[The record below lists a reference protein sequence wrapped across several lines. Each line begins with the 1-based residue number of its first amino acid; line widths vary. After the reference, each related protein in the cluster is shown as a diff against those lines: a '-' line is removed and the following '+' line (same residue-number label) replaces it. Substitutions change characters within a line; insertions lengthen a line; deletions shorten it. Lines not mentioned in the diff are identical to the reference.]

1 MFINNKI
8 EIFLFVNPLGTS
20 CYGTEK
26 LIEEFSNERDEKVS
40 IRFIPILNFRTI
52 GNILTDKV
60 KSTLSNRNEFYTA
73 SYHTSIAFQAASMQG
88 KKKGRQFLV
97 ALQSKLLNDN
107 RTVSDDL
114 FFEVAD
120 QVRLDREM
128 FEEDLHSDFSKKA
141 FKKDQQ
147 LALDMGVEDAPS
159 CILYAGTDSEYGY
172 RINTSITKHLL
183 HGLCDDQAV
192 VQEKFQAK
200 HLSLL
205 QMV

>member
-107 RTVSDDL
+107 RTVSDEL

-128 FEEDLHSDFSKKA
+128 FEE
-141 FKKDQQ
+141 
-147 LALDMGVEDAPS
+147 
-159 CILYAGTDSEYGY
+159 
-172 RINTSITKHLL
+172 
-183 HGLCDDQAV
+183 
-192 VQEKFQAK
+192 
-200 HLSLL
+200 
-205 QMV
+205 